1 MEQRQW
7 GQACN
12 EAPGPSRADMMK
24 NKLQLAVAL
33 LAVALTT
40 ATLCKAAMQKAYI
53 KTGGSTA
60 TSLFTLFENPKDL
73 VPSFSKPDLFLNQN
87 LSVGEATP
95 INSDPMQTWRAGQ
108 ARAWFDLPD
117 ALTSARLFV
126 QGGLG
131 FLRTD
136 PFTQSYGFF
145 ATPSFMIP
153 FGFGIDSMT
162 NSGLRL
168 TTMLMLAVTQNL
180 WPSPQAGPQI
190 SPGLL
195 FRIGF

>member
-1 MEQRQW
+1 M
-7 GQACN
+7 
-12 EAPGPSRADMMK
+12 
-24 NKLQLAVAL
+24 
-33 LAVALTT
+33 
-40 ATLCKAAMQKAYI
+40 
-53 KTGGSTA
+53 
-60 TSLFTLFENPKDL
+60 
-73 VPSFSKPDLFLNQN
+73 PSFSKPDLFLNQN

-108 ARAWFDLPD
+108 ARTWFDLPD

-145 ATPSFMIP
+145 ATPAFMIP
-153 FGFGIDSMT
+153 FGFGVDSMT

-168 TTMLMLAVTQNL
+168 TTMLMLDVTRI
-180 WPSPQAGPQI
+180 AGRMGAKKTFNHLAGEDHRMSVLTI
-190 SPGLL
+190 KFGDNRPGSLGRGEQKMFL
-195 FRIGF
+195 